1 MEKKI
6 DKDKI
11 QELASNHNSQVAQKK
26 NMKIHLH
33 IIIILLAF
41 LLLLYKRPDIF
52 TNILYKINPNLGIA
66 TAEANAKNEVANAT
80 DEIPSNVWVG
90 DEIKFGNI
98 DFIVYD
104 IKPSLARKSA
114 FLVTKEPMSSPITT
128 FIDDYF
134 TKKQKESF
142 EKISSDLDDKVIFF
156 TKEMQEMYKD
166 VFKGNPL
173 NLTGDNKHFAVRVR
187 YNSQS

>member
-11 QELASNHNSQVAQKK
+11 QESVSSYNEVMAERKRK
-26 NMKIHLH
+26 KIHLH
-33 IIIILLAF
+33 ITIILLIF
-41 LLLLYKRPDIF
+41 LFLLYKRPDIF
-52 TNILYKINPNLGIA
+52 TNVLYKINPNLGIA
-66 TAEANAKNEVANAT
+66 TAEANVKNEVAKAT
-80 DEIPSNVWVG
+80 DEIPTNIWVG
-90 DEIKFGNI
+90 DEVRFGEI

-114 FLVTKEPMSSPITT
+114 FLVTKEPITSPLTT

-134 TKKQKESF
+134 TKEQKESF

-156 TKEMQEMYKD
+156 TREMQEMYKD
-166 VFKGNPL
+166 VFRGNPL
-173 NLTGDNKHFAVRVR
+173 NLTGDNKHFAIRVR

>member
-6 DKDKI
+6 DKKAI
-11 QELASNHNSQVAQKK
+11 QESASNYNNIVAEKK
-26 NMKIHLH
+26 RKKIHLH
-33 IIIILLAF
+33 ITIILLVFLF
-41 LLLLYKRPDIF
+41 LLYRRPDIF

-66 TAEANAKNEVANAT
+66 TAEANVKNEVANAT
-80 DEIPSNVWVG
+80 DEIPSNIWVG

-114 FLVTKEPMSSPITT
+114 FLVTKEPMTSPRTT